1 MFRNYF
7 SSFFKKPSHW
17 VWLGIGIFFL
27 IALPTSI
34 KYTTADEHFW
44 LPNLGE
50 ERVLDYW
57 RELLSGDWEDTRIN
71 DKPGIT
77 LAYISG
83 IAIPFTQDL
92 YANQKI
98 KTDGSKIV
106 QYNPEITKK
115 LHFAFRLP
123 LILFIGFFS
132 LYFFWILK
140 KITQSE
146 EISALSALL
155 ILLSPILLGI
165 SQIVNPD
172 TLFWVFGLATLLTF
186 TAYTKKRERK
196 FLFLTS
202 LFFGLTLASK
212 YVAVI
217 FIPFFLFILIASYLF
232 FHKIYTEDSQ
242 NFHKRV
248 LKDVFGY
255 YGILFGG
262 ILLFALMMP
271 ASIVDPEVLY
281 ESTIGFPGML
291 PIFIAS
297 ILFTV
302 LLSLDAFFFRSKML
316 LFFIRVFSSKIQHI
330 ERILLGVLLL
340 FSLFVFLNWL
350 TKNSLIDLS
359 HIPYYAKTKASF
371 TEDNPYLIRFVMQF
385 VPLVFALTPITFF
398 LLIFFW
404 LKSFFLSTQQRF
416 LSFILCSFFIIFYI
430 AVVEQ
435 GLLVTVRYSILLF
448 PMALILVS
456 IGIIETFKEI
466 PSLGKKHLQILSSL
480 LFFIFI
486 SFCSSFI
493 LDFLINI
500 HEKNSVEFQHQVELL
515 IGKNSLFL
523 SLIALILVIGIFW
536 IGWSYGEK
544 YLTRYKNIPFSFL
557 ATGTILVSLISLA
570 GAYPHFFLYTNTLLP
585 DRYVLNNPWGYGGY
599 EAAQYLNTLP
609 NAKDLTLWAN
619 SHGVCEFFV
628 GKCIRSQKL
637 DTEKYPVD
645 YFFFAH
651 RGALANKFEI
661 SATTVWEYF
670 PDKRKTNY
678 VRLQKN
684 NYYEA
689 PSPLEVKNSSE

>member
-1 MFRNYF
+1 MFQKYF
-7 SSFFKKPSHW
+7 LHFFKKPSHW

-27 IALPTSI
+27 IALPTSV

-83 IAIPFTQDL
+83 IAIPFTQEL
-92 YANQKI
+92 YENQKI

-115 LHFAFRLP
+115 LHFAFRFP
-123 LILFIGFFS
+123 LILFIGLFS

-140 KITQSE
+140 KITESE
-146 EISALSALL
+146 EISALSVLL
-155 ILLSPILLGI
+155 ILLSPVLLGI

-172 TLFWVFGLATLLTF
+172 TLFWVFGLAALLTF
-186 TAYTKKRERK
+186 IAYTRKRK
-196 FLFLTS
+196 NSYLLLTT

-217 FIPFFLFILIASYLF
+217 FIPFFLFVLIASYLF
-232 FHKIYTEDSQ
+232 FHKIYAENSQ
-242 NFHKRV
+242 HLHKIV
-248 LKDVFGY
+248 LKDIFGY

-262 ILLFALMMP
+262 IVLFALMMP

-281 ESTIGFPGML
+281 ESTIGFPGMF
-291 PIFIAS
+291 PIFIVS
-297 ILFTV
+297 ILFTAF
-302 LLSLDAFFFRSKML
+302 LSFDAFFFRSKIL
-316 LFFIRVFSSKIQHI
+316 LYFINIFSQKIQYI
-330 ERILLGVLLL
+330 EKILFGTLLL

-371 TEDNPYLIRFVMQF
+371 TEDNPYIIRFIMQF
-385 VPLVFALTPITFF
+385 VPLVFALTPLTFF

-404 LKSFFLSTQQRF
+404 LKSFFLSTKQRF

-448 PMALILVS
+448 PLALILVS
-456 IGIIETFKEI
+456 IGIVETFKEI
-466 PSLGKKHLQILSSL
+466 ASLSKKHLQILSSL

-486 SFCSSFI
+486 SFCSSFL
-493 LDFLINI
+493 LDFFIQV
-500 HEKNSVEFQHQVELL
+500 HEKNSVEFQHKAELF
-515 IGKNSLFL
+515 IGKNILFL
-523 SLIALILVIGIFW
+523 SLIIFVLLAGTFW
-536 IGWSYGEK
+536 IGWKYGERF
-544 YLTRYKNIPFSFL
+544 LTQCKNISFPFI
-557 ATGTILVSLISLA
+557 AIGIILTSLLSLY

-599 EAAQYLNTLP
+599 EAAQYLNALP
-609 NAKDLTLWAN
+609 NAENLTLWAN

-637 DTEKYPVD
+637 DTKQYPVD

-670 PDKRKTNY
+670 PDNRKINY

-684 NYYEA
+684 NNQV
-689 PSPLEVKNSSE
+689 PSSLKEKDSF

>member
-1 MFRNYF
+1 MFRKHF
-7 SSFFKKPSHW
+7 LHFFKKPSHW
-17 VWLGIGIFFL
+17 VWLSMGIFFL
-27 IALPTSI
+27 IAIPTSV

-83 IAIPFTQDL
+83 IAIPFTQEL

-106 QYNPEITKK
+106 QYEPEITKK

-123 LILFIGFFS
+123 LILFIGLFS

-140 KITQSE
+140 KITENE
-146 EISALSALL
+146 EISALSVLL
-155 ILLSPILLGI
+155 ILLSPVLLGI

-186 TAYTKKRERK
+186 IAYAKKRK
-196 FLFLTS
+196 NSYLFLTS
-202 LFFGLTLASK
+202 IFFGLTLASK

-217 FIPFFLFILIASYLF
+217 FIPFLLFILMASYLF
-232 FHKIYTEDSQ
+232 FHKIHVENYQ
-242 NFHKRV
+242 NFYRLV
-248 LKDVFGY
+248 LKDIFGY
-255 YGILFGG
+255 YCIIFGG
-262 ILLFALMMP
+262 ITLFALMMP
-271 ASIVDPEVLY
+271 ASIVDPKILY
-281 ESTIGFPGML
+281 ESTIGFPGMF
-291 PIFIAS
+291 PVFMAS
-297 ILFTV
+297 ILFTA
-302 LLSLDAFFFRSKML
+302 LLSFDAFFFHSKLL
-316 LFFIRVFSSKIQHI
+316 LFFVSIFSQKIPYI
-330 ERILLGVLLL
+330 EKALLGILIL

-350 TKNSLIDLS
+350 TKNSIIDLS

-371 TEDNPYLIRFVMQF
+371 TEDNPYIIRFVMQF
-385 VPLVFALTPITFF
+385 VPLVFALTPLTFF
-398 LLIFFW
+398 LLVFFW
-404 LKSFFLSTQQRF
+404 LKSFFLPTKQGF

-448 PMALILVS
+448 PLALILVS
-456 IGIIETFKEI
+456 IGIIETFKGI
-466 PSLGKKHLQILSSL
+466 PSLSKKHLRILSSL

-486 SFCSSFI
+486 SFCASFL
-493 LDFLINI
+493 LDFFIQV
-500 HEKNSVEFQHQVELL
+500 HEKNSVEFQHQIELF
-515 IGKNSLFL
+515 IGENSLFL
-523 SLIALILVIGIFW
+523 LSIVFMFIVSIFW
-536 IGWSYGEK
+536 IGWKYGEK
-544 YLTRYKNIPFSFL
+544 CFTHYKNISFSFI
-557 ATGTILVSLISLA
+557 AMGAIFVSLISLY

-585 DRYVLNNPWGYGGY
+585 QRYVLNNPWGYGGY
-599 EAAQYLNTLP
+599 EAAQYLNALP
-609 NAKDLTLWAN
+609 NAENLTLWAN

-637 DTEKYPVD
+637 DTQQYPVD

-651 RGALANKFEI
+651 RGAIANKFEI

-670 PDKRKTNY
+670 PDNRNINY

-684 NYYEA
+684 AHQES
-689 PSPLEVKNSSE
+689 SPFKENDSF

>member
-1 MFRNYF
+1 MFRKYF
-7 SSFFKKPSHW
+7 LHFFKEPSHW
-17 VWLGIGIFFL
+17 VWLAIGIFFL
-27 IALPTSI
+27 IAFPTSV

-83 IAIPFTQDL
+83 LAIPFTQEL
-92 YANQKI
+92 YGNQKI
-98 KTDGSKIV
+98 KTDESKIV

-115 LHFAFRLP
+115 LHFAFRFP
-123 LILFIGFFS
+123 LIFFIGLFS

-140 KITQSE
+140 KITENE
-146 EISALSALL
+146 EISALSVIL
-155 ILLSPILLGI
+155 ILLSPVLLGI

-186 TAYTKKRERK
+186 IAYTRERRNSY
-196 FLFLTS
+196 FLLTT

-232 FHKIYTEDSQ
+232 FYKIYTENSQ
-242 NFHKRV
+242 HFYKIV
-248 LKDVFGY
+248 LKDIFGY

-262 ILLFALMMP
+262 IILFALMMP

-281 ESTIGFPGML
+281 ESTIGFPGMF
-291 PIFIAS
+291 PIFIVS
-297 ILFTV
+297 ILFTAF
-302 LLSLDAFFFRSKML
+302 LSFDAFFFRSKIL
-316 LFFIRVFSSKIQHI
+316 LYFMNIFSQKIQYV
-330 ERILLGVLLL
+330 EKILFGTLLL

-371 TEDNPYLIRFVMQF
+371 TEDNPYIIRFIMQF
-385 VPLVFALTPITFF
+385 VPLVFALTPLTFF

-404 LKSFFLSTQQRF
+404 LKSFFLSTKQRF

-448 PMALILVS
+448 PLALILVS

-466 PSLGKKHLQILSSL
+466 ASLSKKHLQILSSL

-486 SFCSSFI
+486 SFCSSFF
-493 LDFLINI
+493 LDFFIQV
-500 HEKNSVEFQHQVELL
+500 HEKNSVEFQHQAELF
-515 IGKNSLFL
+515 IGKNILFL
-523 SLIALILVIGIFW
+523 SLIIFMLLAGTFW
-536 IGWSYGEK
+536 IGWKYGEK
-544 YLTRYKNIPFSFL
+544 FLTRYKNISFPFI
-557 ATGTILVSLISLA
+557 AIGIILTSLLSLY

-599 EAAQYLNTLP
+599 EAAQYLNALP
-609 NAKDLTLWAN
+609 NAENLTLWAN

-637 DTEKYPVD
+637 DTKQYPVD

-670 PDKRKTNY
+670 PDNRKINY

-684 NYYEA
+684 N
-689 PSPLEVKNSSE
+689 N